1 MPHFLYSTIALSSS
15 DDSFSQIITK
25 VATPLDT
32 HELLFGSI
40 FSPVGISNQFY
51 SPYGQTIYPR
61 TQIFNIYFILNY
73 VLEGEYVY
81 MNADTHRDQ
90 KNWSLLE
97 IQVAVNHLPWVLG
110 TDLGFSARKA
120 RPLLTAEPF
129 LQSLSST
136 SCLTRDDN
144 PVSGIY
150 LLSR

>member
-90 KNWSLLE
+90 KNWSPLE
-97 IQVAVNHLPWVLG
+97 IQVAVNHLSVGAGNRSWVLCKKSMP
-110 TDLGFSARKA
+110 TLD
-120 RPLLTAEPF
+120 
-129 LQSLSST
+129 
-136 SCLTRDDN
+136 C
-144 PVSGIY
+144 
-150 LLSR
+150 